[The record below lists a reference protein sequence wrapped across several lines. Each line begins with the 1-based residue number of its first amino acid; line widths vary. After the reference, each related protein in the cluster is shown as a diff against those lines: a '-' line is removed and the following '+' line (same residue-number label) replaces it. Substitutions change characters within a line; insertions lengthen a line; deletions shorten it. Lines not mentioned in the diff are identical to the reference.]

1 MQKKLLVIGY
11 VWPEP
16 STTAAGHRM
25 LQLLK
30 AFQGFGYHI
39 TFGSTAVKTA
49 YSFDL
54 ECLGVE
60 SVTIALNNSSFDDF
74 ITALKPDVVVFDRF
88 MIEEQF
94 GWRVAEFAPQALRI
108 LNTEDLHAL
117 RKARE
122 EAHKKELPFR
132 VEDWKNHPMTL
143 REVASIFRSDVSLM
157 VSSYEMEILQ
167 NELGISKS
175 LLFHLPIM
183 MAPITTETIS
193 QWPNYAERKDFVCVG
208 NGKHAPNVDSIRIL
222 KTEIWPLIRKQLPDA
237 NLFVYGAYLPQ
248 HIAEMHNIKEGFHVK
263 GWAEDIDTV
272 LQNARLLLA
281 PLQFGAGIKGKL
293 LDAMRCGT
301 PSITTSMGAEG
312 MHNGL
317 PWPGAVCDDWE
328 SFAHTAVE
336 FYQNPTKWEEV
347 QQNGVGLINN
357 LYDKEVLQPRLEQ
370 EIDAKKQH
378 LQAHRSQNFIG
389 RMLQHHTQASTKY
402 MAKWIEAKNR

>member
-1 MQKKLLVIGY
+1 
-11 VWPEP
+11 
-16 STTAAGHRM
+16 
-25 LQLLK
+25 
-30 AFQGFGYHI
+30 
-39 TFGSTAVKTA
+39 
-49 YSFDL
+49 
-54 ECLGVE
+54 
-60 SVTIALNNSSFDDF
+60 
-74 ITALKPDVVVFDRF
+74 
-88 MIEEQF
+88 
-94 GWRVAEFAPQALRI
+94 
-108 LNTEDLHAL
+108 
-117 RKARE
+117 
-122 EAHKKELPFR
+122 
-132 VEDWKNHPMTL
+132 
-143 REVASIFRSDVSLM
+143 VASIFRSDVSLM

-312 MHNGL
+312 MH
-317 PWPGAVCDDWE
+317 
-328 SFAHTAVE
+328 
-336 FYQNPTKWEEV
+336 
-347 QQNGVGLINN
+347 
-357 LYDKEVLQPRLEQ
+357 KEVLQPRLEQ